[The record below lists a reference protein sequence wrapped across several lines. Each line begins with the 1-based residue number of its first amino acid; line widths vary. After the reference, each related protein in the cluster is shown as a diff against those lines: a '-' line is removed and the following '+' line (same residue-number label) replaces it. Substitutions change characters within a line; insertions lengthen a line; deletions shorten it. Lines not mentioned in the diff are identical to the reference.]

1 MTDEDQDSGSDQI
14 YVLTS
19 NKSQEVK
26 RKLFASLMLGQSTIR
41 FLLDCGATVNL
52 LSEEIAKKALG
63 SEYKMR
69 PAQSNLRMYDKTE
82 LKTVGM
88 ITATVINPKT
98 NEQHAVDFYITKNH
112 NDPILGSE
120 ACQRL
125 KFLTVN
131 LERILALDDTKRVTV
146 KTQEDV
152 NKQFSDLFQGIGKLE
167 GKLHLVVDPSV
178 PPVRVPLRKLP
189 VPIKEKVRAE
199 LLSMVESGIIEP
211 VNEPSEWISALVVVA
226 KANGGIRLCVD
237 TKPLNKA
244 LKRNH
249 YLMPTL
255 EDILPEL
262 QDAKVFTT
270 CDVSKAFYHVQLD
283 DESKKLTTF
292 ESPFGRFRFLR
303 MAFGL
308 SVSPEEWMRRLHEVL
323 YGLKGVACIADDI
336 LVYGCGKTLEEAN
349 ADHDENLTALLIRC
363 RESGIRLN
371 KEKFKYKR
379 DSVAYMGHELTR
391 TGLQIDLN
399 KVKAIREMP
408 APVDKKGV
416 QRLLGVA
423 TYLSRYAPVFS
434 QQTATLRSLLESK
447 NEFRWDEEIHGKAF
461 EQLKLT
467 FENAPVLS
475 YFDVNKEITVQCDAS
490 QDGLGACLLQEG
502 KPIAFVSRALSAS
515 EKSYAQIEKELLA
528 IVFAMERFHTYVFGS
543 SIKIETDHK
552 PLLTIVKKALTS
564 APKRL
569 QRMLLRLQNYDF
581 ELIYRPGT
589 QLVLADTLSR
599 AYLPRADTR
608 GSASELFSEDIAALQ
623 DEDKN
628 DYIVASEYVQD
639 LIKKAIETDDHYKAL
654 KHQIHTGWPERA
666 KNVSKELQ
674 QYLPYCDEL
683 IVENGLIFKGTS
695 LFVPQAIRQEMVE
708 RAHMSHAGINSSI
721 RRARDAVYWPNMNS
735 EITKHI
741 SKCEICQ
748 RIASESQKEPMILRE
763 LATRPW
769 QFVATDLFEFR
780 QQSYLITVDYFSNYF
795 EIDRLEEKKAKDV
808 IRCLKKHFSAY
819 GIPERV
825 FSDFGPPYNS
835 SDFRDFAKIYE
846 FKHVISSPTYSQS
859 NGKAESGV
867 KIAKMLMKK
876 SVEAGTDFN
885 ICLLNWRNIPNE
897 NLLLSPVQILMGR
910 RTRTLLPMSSKK
922 LDTPESKTVNL
933 RSALAQ
939 EKQAKYY
946 DRGSRLKPTLS
957 VGETVRARLHTNRD
971 WEKGQVVKVLPFRSY
986 IVKNEDDREF
996 RRNSRHVRFT
1006 TEPALELKEVADP
1019 EMNSGIMKNNELLT
1033 SRQTSRETE
1042 RHNTTEIKSK
1052 SGLQVAPGRENG
1064 LTESITINNQNAATA
1079 TPVKTRSGR
1088 VIKLPQRFK
1097 D

>member
-1 MTDEDQDSGSDQI
+1 MSSKNSIPLPSPLKLKSSEISSSWKRFKSQWANYELATDLSGEPKEKRTAVLLTCIGNEAYDVFQSMVFADEAHRNDIDQVIRAFDDYCIGETNITYERYILNKRVQEPNEPFDSFMTELRRLIKSCDYGMLEESIIKDRIVIGINDDSTRRKLLQLRKLDLAAAIDVCRASETANRYLREIKNPEEVHRISRGSVSKKPKSGVTSRQRGKSWDRTKSRSTGREETTNQGKCRYCSTVHEFKKELCKAYGKTCNKCHQKNHFAASRVCKGKIHNESNQACNMLMTDDHDSGSDQI
-14 YVLTS
+14 FALTS
-19 NKSQEVK
+19 NKLQEVK
-26 RKLFASLMLGQSTIR
+26 RKLFASLKLGESTIR

-63 SEYKMR
+63 SQYKIR
-69 PAQSNLRMYDKTE
+69 PAQSNLRMYDKSE

-98 NEQHAVDFYITKNH
+98 NKQHAVDFYITKNH

-131 LERILALDDTKRVTV
+131 LERILALDDIKRVTV

-167 GKLHLVVDPSV
+167 GKLYLVVDPSV
-178 PPVRVPLRKLP
+178 PAVCVPLRKLP
-189 VPIKEKVRAE
+189 VPIKEKVRTE

-336 LVYGCGKTLEEAN
+336 LVNGSGKTLEEAN
-349 ADHDENLTALLIRC
+349 ADHDENLTELFNRC
-363 RESGIRLN
+363 RERGIHFN

-379 DSVAYMGHELTR
+379 DSVAYMSHELTR
-391 TGLQIDLN
+391 NVLQIYMN

-490 QDGLGACLLQEG
+490 QNGLGACLLQEG
-502 KPIAFVSRALSAS
+502 KPIVFVSRALSAS
-515 EKSYAQIEKELLA
+515 EKSYAQIEKELLG

-721 RRARDAVYWPNMNS
+721 RRARDAVYWPKMNA

-780 QQSYLITVDYFSNYF
+780 QQSYLIT
-795 EIDRLEEKKAKDV
+795 A
-808 IRCLKKHFSAY
+808 
-819 GIPERV
+819 
-825 FSDFGPPYNS
+825 
-835 SDFRDFAKIYE
+835 
-846 FKHVISSPTYSQS
+846 
-859 NGKAESGV
+859 
-867 KIAKMLMKK
+867 
-876 SVEAGTDFN
+876 
-885 ICLLNWRNIPNE
+885 
-897 NLLLSPVQILMGR
+897 
-910 RTRTLLPMSSKK
+910 
-922 LDTPESKTVNL
+922 
-933 RSALAQ
+933 
-939 EKQAKYY
+939 
-946 DRGSRLKPTLS
+946 
-957 VGETVRARLHTNRD
+957 
-971 WEKGQVVKVLPFRSY
+971 
-986 IVKNEDDREF
+986 
-996 RRNSRHVRFT
+996 
-1006 TEPALELKEVADP
+1006 
-1019 EMNSGIMKNNELLT
+1019 
-1033 SRQTSRETE
+1033 
-1042 RHNTTEIKSK
+1042 
-1052 SGLQVAPGRENG
+1052 
-1064 LTESITINNQNAATA
+1064 
-1079 TPVKTRSGR
+1079 
-1088 VIKLPQRFK
+1088 
-1097 D
+1097 